1 MNHHDEEF
9 LAKAAAAKA
18 KVKQVA
24 PDQVDSDA
32 EGGSIVIDVREPEEY
47 EVSQVSGA
55 INISLSTIT
64 EEIQKVIPDKSTP
77 IICYCNG
84 GNRGSLAAVEL
95 QELGYTNVSSIEG
108 GLKAYQSLTQE
119 SDQP

>member
-32 EGGSIVIDVREPEEY
+32 EGGSTVIDVREPEEY

>member
-1 MNHHDEEF
+1 MDHHDEEF

-18 KVKQVA
+18 KVKQVV
-24 PDQVDSDA
+24 PDQVNSDA